1 MASLAKELKYQKLH
15 KEIKDISL
23 HLFLKNGF
31 DETSINDIVKAA
43 GCSLG
48 TFYKHFKGKEMLF
61 IEIWDEY
68 VSGHTRQM
76 ITFAPEDP
84 SSQEMVD
91 YIIKKAYDYGH
102 NEITIKLYPISQKL
116 AISYNYPLLHIWVG
130 QATDLM
136 LNFIRKTCPDMS
148 LARANTIANTW
159 RCLIDNYAMSFVW
172 LKNRRYS
179 FYSEELKE
187 CFLKLLEL

>member
-1 MASLAKELKYQKLH
+1 
-15 KEIKDISL
+15 
-23 HLFLKNGF
+23 
-31 DETSINDIVKAA
+31 
-43 GCSLG
+43 
-48 TFYKHFKGKEMLF
+48 
-61 IEIWDEY
+61 
-68 VSGHTRQM
+68 M

-116 AISYNYPLLHIWVG
+116 AISYNYPLLHIWAG